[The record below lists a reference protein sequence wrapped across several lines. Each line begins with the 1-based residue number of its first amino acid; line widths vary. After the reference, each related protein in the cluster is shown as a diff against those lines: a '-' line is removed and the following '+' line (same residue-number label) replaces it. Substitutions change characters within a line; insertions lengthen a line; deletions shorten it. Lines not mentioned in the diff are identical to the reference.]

1 MPQDPP
7 RSLCLRHS
15 TFAPAA
21 RTVHVR
27 QLNHCI
33 RYFQMLRKTLMSY
46 RQGNPL
52 TFQWKR
58 IYDGRRKRIRLRTAG
73 VIQASVS
80 VFFTNK
86 LLVPCVCS
94 DASYVCL
101 TWLAWLAYCA
111 SPCSNAQWKLS
122 LADMYSST
130 YGRLHKALF
139 QLHPRKRTIP
149 VGGRGHYEGLR
160 LSFSFVYKL
169 PLL

>member
-1 MPQDPP
+1 MKCIQSKKKEMIPVIIPGTQFRSKERRRFHFRESNFTNFPWGMPQDPP

-52 TFQWKR
+52 TFQWKQ

-111 SPCSNAQWKLS
+111 SPCSNAQWELS
-122 LADMYSST
+122 
-130 YGRLHKALF
+130 
-139 QLHPRKRTIP
+139 
-149 VGGRGHYEGLR
+149 
-160 LSFSFVYKL
+160 
-169 PLL
+169 